1 MRLSSAARRHSVAL
15 PLLIGLTA
23 LIVVATAAAVMG
35 YDPWDSAT
43 WSRWDSGLY
52 EDIAR
57 DGYDLF
63 RCADEPQKWC
73 GDAAWFPGYP
83 WVFGGLHKLGLPLLG
98 AGVFVSWFFAIATI
112 VLLWATFLE
121 KRTDSAVLAALVY
134 AAFVPGQIYNFA
146 IFPLSM
152 LAFATVASLWF
163 LYRGR
168 ALLAGIAGAIAAMT
182 YPAGVLLAPIAAIW
196 FLTRRAIP
204 LGDRLVG
211 AATAGGLTLVGFW
224 IVVIDQALETGRWNA
239 FFLVQEKYKQI
250 KGSENPFVVTW
261 DVIRGAIEHSSGVAV
276 AVGVQTALVTLVLLV
291 VAARWIWNWRVRE
304 SVDSMLLLWG
314 AVAWALPLS
323 QSWSIQRGQA
333 VLLPMA
339 VLVARLPARMAW
351 PLAGGAVG
359 VAVWMEYYFLDWS
372 LI

>member
-1 MRLSSAARRHSVAL
+1 
-15 PLLIGLTA
+15 
-23 LIVVATAAAVMG
+23 MG
-35 YDPWDSAT
+35 YHPWDSAT

-73 GDAAWFPGYP
+73 GDAAWFPGYA

-98 AGVFVSWFFAIATI
+98 AGVVVSWFFAIATI

-121 KRTDSAVLAALVY
+121 GRTDSAVLAALVY

-163 LYRGR
+163 LYQGR
-168 ALLAGIAGAIAAMT
+168 ALLAGIAGAVAAMT

-196 FLTRRAIP
+196 FLTRRASP

-224 IVVIDQALETGRWNA
+224 IVVVDQALETGRWNA
-239 FFLVQEKYKQI
+239 FFLVQDKYKQI
-250 KGSENPFVVTW
+250 KGSENPFVVTF
-261 DVIRGAIEHSSGVAV
+261 DLIRGAVEHSSGVNV

-291 VAARWIWNWRVRE
+291 VAGRWMWNWRVRE
-304 SVDSMLLLWG
+304 SADSLLLLWG
-314 AVAWALPLS
+314 ALAWALPLS

-333 VLLPMA
+333 VLLPMS
-339 VLVARLPARMAW
+339 VLVARLPARVAW
-351 PLAGGAVG
+351 PLAGAAVG

>member
-1 MRLSSAARRHSVAL
+1 VTARSAL
-15 PLLIGLTA
+15 PLLVGLAA
-23 LIVVATAAAVMG
+23 LVAVLTTAAVKG
-35 YDPWDSAT
+35 FDPWQSDT

-63 RCADEPQKWC
+63 RCPDKPENWC

-83 WVFGGLHKLGLPLLG
+83 WIFGGLHKLGLPLLT
-98 AGVFVSWFFAIATI
+98 AGVLVSWFFALATI

-121 KRTDSAVLAALVY
+121 KRTNSAVLAALVY

-163 LYRGR
+163 LYGGR
-168 ALLAGIAGAIAAMT
+168 AVLAGIAGAVAALT
-182 YPAGVLLAPIAAIW
+182 YPVGVILAPIAAIW
-196 FLTRRAIP
+196 FLTRRAKP
-204 LGDRLVG
+204 LADRLVG
-211 AATAGGLTLVGFW
+211 AATAGGLTLLGFW
-224 IVVIDQALETGRWNA
+224 IVVVDQALETGRWNA
-239 FFLVQEKYKQI
+239 FFLVQEKYARI

-261 DVIRGAIEHSSGVAV
+261 DQFREAVEHSSGVAV
-276 AVGVQTALVTLVLLV
+276 AVGVQTALVMLMLV
-291 VAARWIWNWRVRE
+291 VVAVHWIRNWQARE
-304 SVDSMLLLWG
+304 SADSMLLLWG
-314 AVAWALPLS
+314 AAAWALPLS

-333 VLLPMA
+333 VLLPLS
-339 VLVARLPARMAW
+339 VLLARLPARLAW
-351 PLAGGAVG
+351 TLAAAAVP
-359 VAVWMEYYFLDWS
+359 VAVWIEWYFLDWS

>member
-1 MRLSSAARRHSVAL
+1 MKLSGVVHRHAVAI
-15 PLLIGLTA
+15 PLLIGLAA
-23 LIVVATAAAVMG
+23 LLVVATTAEVKG
-35 YDPWDSAT
+35 FHPWHSAT

-57 DGYDLF
+57 DGYQLF
-63 RCADEPQKWC
+63 PCADRPENWC

-98 AGVFVSWFFAIATI
+98 TGVVVAWFFALATI

-152 LAFATVASLWF
+152 LAFSTVASLWF
-163 LYRGR
+163 LYLGR
-168 ALLAGIAGAIAAMT
+168 VLLAGVAGAIAALT
-182 YPAGVLLAPIAAIW
+182 YPAGVILAPIAAIW
-196 FLTRRAIP
+196 LLTRRANP
-204 LGDRLVG
+204 VGDRLVG
-211 AATAGGLTLVGFW
+211 AATVGGLTLLGFW
-224 IVVIDQALETGRWNA
+224 IVVGDQALETGRWNA
-239 FFLVQEKYKQI
+239 FFLVQEKYQRI

-261 DVIRGAIEHSSGVAV
+261 DAISRAIEHSSGVV
-276 AVGVQTALVTLVLLV
+276 VVVGVQTALVTLVLLV
-291 VAARWIWNWRVRE
+291 VTARWIWNWRTRE
-304 SVDSMLLLWG
+304 SADSMLLLWG
-314 AVAWALPLS
+314 AAAWALPLS

-333 VLLPMA
+333 VLLPMS
-339 VLVARLPARMAW
+339 VLVARLPPRVAW
-351 PLAGGAVG
+351 PLACAAIGI
-359 VAVWMEYYFLDWS
+359 AVWMEWSFLDWT